1 MTSLIGVEAKTG
13 PRGRLLWLALILSL
27 TLNIFFLGGLFWS
40 RLAAEQGSTPEE
52 RFTRA
57 ANSLNLSP
65 DQHEA
70 FQQFATDVREHSRHF
85 HEANG
90 PLIQQVWAELA
101 KPQPDQALIA
111 SLVDQTAENRHSYQR
126 DMTGTLSRFLAT
138 LTPEQRAQFIEKAQK
153 RQDQTGG
160 RIRRMVT
167 H

>member
-1 MTSLIGVEAKTG
+1 MTSLIGIEAKAG
-13 PRGRLLWLALILSL
+13 LRGRLLWLALILSL
-27 TLNIFFLGGLFWS
+27 TLNIFFLGGLLWS
-40 RLAAEQGSTPEE
+40 RIAAEQGSTPEE

-57 ANSLNLSP
+57 ANSLDLSP
-65 DQHEA
+65 DQHIA
-70 FQQFATDVREHSRHF
+70 FQQFATDVREHSRHL

-111 SLVDQTAENRHSYQR
+111 SLVDQAAENRHNYQK
-126 DMTGTLSRFLAT
+126 DMTGTLSQFLTT
-138 LTPEQRAQFIEKAQK
+138 LTPDQRAKFVELAQK

-160 RIRRMVT
+160 RIRRVVT